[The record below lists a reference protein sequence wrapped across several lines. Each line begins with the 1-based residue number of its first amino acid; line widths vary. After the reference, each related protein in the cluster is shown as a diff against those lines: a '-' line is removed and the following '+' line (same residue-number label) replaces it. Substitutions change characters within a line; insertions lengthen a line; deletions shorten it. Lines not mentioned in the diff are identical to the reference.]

1 MNKNTVDVQA
11 RWARAFHRRVT
22 GSQIRLANT
31 TPAIA
36 AVRLCCE
43 TPSSF
48 RPPATTAAS
57 TTVPTTA
64 SRNRRVAG
72 QAPVARERRFEG
84 RNKEAEPTGAAT
96 IAASSNVSSMPAPTL
111 YTRTVVLTNSGGT
124 MRAGA
129 EYGRGGTG

>member
-1 MNKNTVDVQA
+1 NRNTVDAQA

-36 AVRLCCE
+36 ATRLCRE
-43 TPSSF
+43 TPSRSS
-48 RPPATTAAS
+48 PPATTAAS

-64 SRNRRVAG
+64 STNRRMAGQVPVPRERCLAGRNR
-72 QAPVARERRFEG
+72 
-84 RNKEAEPTGAAT
+84 EAEPTGAAT
-96 IAASSNVSSMPAPTL
+96 IAASSNVSSMPASAF
-111 YTRTVVLTNSGGT
+111 YTRTVVLTHFGGT